1 MAEVNEL
8 IEDLADDDSAKQAAA
23 VEQLVALGPEA
34 LGDLSAAL
42 QNGSP
47 VRRQG
52 AAVAMGRIGDA
63 AAVEALQGALDDSD
77 ENVKKAAAWA
87 LKKLGA

>member
-1 MAEVNEL
+1 MADLSEL
-8 IEDLADDDSAKQAAA
+8 IKDLADEDNAKQTAA
-23 VEQLVALGPEA
+23 VEQLVALGPAA

-63 AAVEALQGALDDSD
+63 SAVEVLQRALADDN

>member
-1 MAEVNEL
+1 MADLNEL
-8 IEDLADDDSAKQAAA
+8 VKDLADQDSAKQAAA
-23 VEQLVALGPEA
+23 VEQLVALGPAA
-34 LGDLSAAL
+34 LGELSAAL
-42 QNGSP
+42 QNGSA

-63 AAVEALQGALDDSD
+63 AAVEALRGALADDD